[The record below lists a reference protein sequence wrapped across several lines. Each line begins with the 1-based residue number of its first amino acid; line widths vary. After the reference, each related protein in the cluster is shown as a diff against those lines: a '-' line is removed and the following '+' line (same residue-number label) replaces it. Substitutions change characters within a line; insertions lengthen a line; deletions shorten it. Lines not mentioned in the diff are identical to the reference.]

1 MGEGEGRDGISCAAA
16 LARYD
21 EWSLGTHLAA
31 HGAAPVSATV
41 LQLCGTACFAALAA
55 RELAPAGALARAAA
69 NLRAEFAVVGVSEA
83 MDHFLGMCAARFR
96 ALRFTALAHAAVS
109 KRVHSC
115 ADSDWCMRRRASC
128 GAVLNG
134 GASEGFLG
142 NASSARAAAARV
154 SATLEQEIVL
164 YERAAAV
171 TLEQWEEL
179 KGCRVRST
187 SVPWSQPPQPDARA
201 SGRGGRAQRMAARGG
216 VGY

>member
-1 MGEGEGRDGISCAAA
+1 MVAAYA
-16 LARYD
+16 L
-21 EWSLGTHLAA
+21 TKH
-31 HGAAPVSATV
+31 VSA
-41 LQLCGTACFAALAA
+41 
-55 RELAPAGALARAAA
+55 
-69 NLRAEFAVVGVSEA
+69 
-83 MDHFLGMCAARFR
+83 
-96 ALRFTALAHAAVS
+96 
-109 KRVHSC
+109 
-115 ADSDWCMRRRASC
+115 AD
-128 GAVLNG
+128 VLNG

-179 KGCRVRST
+179 KSCRVRST